1 MGTHLSH
8 HPIKV
13 KVMST
18 FFIWSTEDKSHFKNL
33 ISLSQHTYIKCD
45 FLQGYGDI
53 TYSVTV
59 VTSVPWDTERVL
71 RLDKDAYGKSL
82 FSPELKSYSITQ
94 WNCTTIGP
102 ARSRQNGRG
111 IWLYKRLF
119 RHRILRLLRLKRRL
133 SRAAT
138 WHGKVRST
146 RSVSQGTEVTTV
158 TEYVPCRY
166 STRTASW

>member
-1 MGTHLSH
+1 M
-8 HPIKV
+8 
-13 KVMST
+13 
-18 FFIWSTEDKSHFKNL
+18 
-33 ISLSQHTYIKCD
+33 
-45 FLQGYGDI
+45 
-53 TYSVTV
+53 VT
-59 VTSVPWDTERVL
+59 
-71 RLDKDAYGKSL
+71 
-82 FSPELKSYSITQ
+82 I
-94 WNCTTIGP
+94 P

-111 IWLYKRLF
+111 IWLYKRSF

-166 STRTASW
+166 STRTASS